1 MSFNALFGMNGHE
14 NRFRYQCRF
23 IFFRRTLGRT
33 FARCRF
39 YVSVITEIELLSYP
53 LLTAEEENA
62 IHDFLADVT
71 IEDLT
76 QSIKHAAIA
85 LRQQYRFKLP
95 DALIVA
101 TAQCLN
107 ADLLTNDIKLLK
119 IEALSTKPLRLN
131 D

>member
-1 MSFNALFGMNGHE
+1 MKIVLDTNAVLYF
-14 NRFRYQCRF
+14 
-23 IFFRRTLGRT
+23 LGGRLT
-33 FARCRF
+33 EPLPDAEF

-53 LLTAEEENA
+53 LLAIEEEKA
-62 IHDFLADVT
+62 IDDFLADVT
-71 IEDLT
+71 IVDLT
-76 QSIKHAAIA
+76 APIKQAAIA
-85 LRQQYRFKLP
+85 LRRQYRFKLP

-107 ADLLTNDIKLLK
+107 ADLLTNDIKLLN